1 MGMNYVIHSIHGSQL
16 CVEVVAAPG
25 VEAVMWGGMSY
36 TAYMDH
42 SCV

>member
-1 MGMNYVIHSIHGSQL
+1 MGRNVIHSIHGSQL
-16 CVEVVAAPG
+16 CVRGAATPG
-25 VEAVMWGGMSY
+25 VEAAMWGGMSY